1 VVQWLEIMHGSPQAA
16 VFRSALPVLGVDGS
30 LAETGRDL
38 TARGEVMA
46 KTGTTIDSTG
56 LKAQVL
62 AGYLRS
68 VSGRDLAFALFVN
81 DAGPV
86 SSITDVAEVFEDQA
100 VITDLIR
107 SWSP

>member
-1 VVQWLEIMHGSPQAA
+1 MQRSPQAA
-16 VFRSALPVLGVDGS
+16 VFRAALPVLGVDGS
-30 LAETGRDL
+30 LAETGRNL
-38 TARGEVMA
+38 AARGEVMA

-56 LKAQVL
+56 LRAQVL

-68 VSGRDLAFALFVN
+68 RSGRDLAFALFVN

-86 SSITDVAEVFEDQA
+86 SAISDVAEVFEDQA